1 MQDKGV
7 PACAEANQAMDPD
20 DAAAAFQVTPN
31 DIIAN
36 LERKLEFLQGPC
48 QRSDCQRARAL
59 LRERPPVQYSS
70 ESIEKVRSKRMGPLW
85 MLSVCAALFWAI
97 VCIQKEH
104 ILLAMANFVLAFL
117 PLWRHLYVDTP
128 FYTRV
133 MAWITIAGT
142 FALMLR
148 SGDD

>member
-7 PACAEANQAMDPD
+7 PACAEANQAMDS
-20 DAAAAFQVTPN
+20 AAFQQVTPN

-36 LERKLEFLQGPC
+36 LEKKLESLQGPC

-70 ESIEKVRSKRMGPLW
+70 ESIERVRSKRMGAFW
-85 MLSVCAALFWAI
+85 VLSVMAAFFWII
-97 VCIQKEH
+97 VCIQKKH
-104 ILLAMANFVLAFL
+104 VLLAVANFGLAFL

-133 MAWITIAGT
+133 VAWITIAGT

-148 SGDD
+148 SGGD